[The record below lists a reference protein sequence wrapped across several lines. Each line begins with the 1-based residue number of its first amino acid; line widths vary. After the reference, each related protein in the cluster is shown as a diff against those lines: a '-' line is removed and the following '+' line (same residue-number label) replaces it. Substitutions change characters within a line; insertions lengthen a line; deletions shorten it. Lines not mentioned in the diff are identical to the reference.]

1 MRSMQS
7 CGRARGEEAGQGE
20 DHGQDDRQECQQTGH
35 WQQVGVL
42 RLLLLSQVLRLR
54 AATAPA
60 FHHKATKRD
69 HRVFTPILMTRTV
82 QARRTASIIMRVS

>member
-35 WQQVGVL
+35 RQQVGVL

-54 AATAPA
+54 LL
-60 FHHKATKRD
+60 HQRQHLHKATERD
-69 HRVFTPILMTRTV
+69 HWIFAPILMTRTV